1 MDKKFVV
8 DAMLGKL
15 AKWLRIL
22 GFDTLYKYIKDPLQ
36 IEQFL
41 KQGRIIIT
49 RNQKWR
55 KIRGVVCIE
64 SNYLEDQLAE
74 VAKKIDFYIDHS
86 KLFTRCPLC
95 NSILTKISRKDAFGR
110 VPDYILDT
118 AEGFSM
124 CPECGKVFWPGS
136 HIGRMSE
143 KISKLQQVIERE
155 VRL

>member
-1 MDKKFVV
+1 MDRKFVV

-22 GFDTLYKYIKDPLQ
+22 GFDTQYVYLKDPLR

-41 KQGRIIIT
+41 REGRTIIT
-49 RNQKWR
+49 RNQKW
-55 KIRGVVCIE
+55 KNIKGVVCIE
-64 SNYLEDQLAE
+64 SNHLEDQMAE
-74 VAKKIDFYIDHS
+74 VAKKIDFSIDHS
-86 KLFTRCPLC
+86 KLFTRCIRC
-95 NSILTKISRKDAFGR
+95 GSVLTKVDKKDVFGQ

-124 CPECGKVFWPGS
+124 CRKCGKVFWPGS
-136 HIGRMSE
+136 HIGRMRE
-143 KISKLQQVIERE
+143 KISRLQQVIERE